1 MCGFFVFPLTHRAKK
16 KAMVGDTPTSEVVQ
30 RLSTRNADP
39 EARLL
44 ELEGRQ
50 NTMKR
55 RKRDGGAVKPPT
67 GEAVVSKR
75 VAARQREA
83 AANAEISRLKQEL
96 ATLKAEGCSG
106 YLAQEK
112 AREGGGSILP
122 RRALT
127 LSGFWNVLPND
138 LLEVTPILIEAVKAK
153 GGSVIR
159 REGLQTCFRGNDRRL
174 VVEAVLEV
182 MALRF
187 PQYQRRVEE
196 V

>member
-1 MCGFFVFPLTHRAKK
+1 
-16 KAMVGDTPTSEVVQ
+16 MVGDTPTSEVVQ

-138 LLEVTPILIEAVKAK
+138 LLEVTPILIEAVQAK

>member
-1 MCGFFVFPLTHRAKK
+1 
-16 KAMVGDTPTSEVVQ
+16 MVGDTPTSEVVQ

-196 V
+196 A